1 MASVSCSVEI
11 DRPVEAVYDQWSRS
25 ERFPRFMGG
34 AGERRRIDPS
44 SPDWVAMLE
53 GKRRDFDAVVTE
65 QVPGRRVSWE
75 GSGVRSHAGVV
86 TFASVGGDGTRVM
99 VELDWDAGADADSVA
114 DRLVLRRQLQA
125 DLDAFRAESDAMVAA
140 GVPGGGR
147 GGNADDGGRSSNGGN
162 TNGNANG
169 TGTAAWGP
177 TTAAGTGD
185 GDDRGRGADSP
196 TEIPPAGWGD
206 ILKRTMGQL
215 KSDNVPIVAAG
226 VAFYVF
232 LAMVPAIVAVVSVY
246 GLVADPVDV
255 ERQLGTLLTALPQDA
270 AGLVQTQVE
279 AITAQGRTSLGF
291 GVVVSVLAAL
301 WAASKGMQALVVA
314 LNIAY
319 DEEETRKFLR
329 LRGLALGLTVGLAVA
344 AVVGVGGM
352 VLAGK
357 VASALG
363 TVGEIAIGVLRWP
376 ILGAFAVLMLA
387 VLYRYSPD
395 RDAPAWRWVSP
406 GALLATVLWL
416 LGSVAFAV
424 YVNNFGKYNETYGT
438 LGAVVVLLL
447 WLFLT
452 AYVIVLGAEFD
463 AESERQTR
471 SDTTQGERR
480 PMGQRDAYAA
490 DTVAPAPAGRR

>member
-11 DRPVEAVYDQWSRS
+11 DRPVEVVYDQWRRS

-65 QVPGRRVSWE
+65 EVPGRRLSWE
-75 GSGVRSHAGVV
+75 GTGVRSHAGVV
-86 TFASVGGDGTRVM
+86 TFASVGGDRTRLM
-99 VELDWDAGADADSVA
+99 VELDWDPGADIDAVA
-114 DRLVLRRQLQA
+114 NRLVLRRQLQA
-125 DLDAFRAESDAMVAA
+125 DLDVFRAESGAMVAA
-140 GVPGGGR
+140 GMAVGRR
-147 GGNADDGGRSSNGGN
+147 GGDGADGGRPS
-162 TNGNANG
+162 NGNANG
-169 TGTAAWGP
+169 NGNGTAAWGP
-177 TTAAGTGD
+177 TTAAKTGD
-185 GDDRGRGADSP
+185 GGDRGRGADSP

-270 AGLVQTQVE
+270 AGLVETQVE

-319 DEEETRKFLR
+319 DEEETRTFLR
-329 LRGLALGLTVGLAVA
+329 LRGLAVGLTVGLAVA

-357 VASALG
+357 LASALG

-416 LGSVAFAV
+416 VGSVAFAV

-452 AYVIVLGAEFD
+452 AYVIVLGAELD

-471 SDTTQGERR
+471 RDSTQGERQ
-480 PMGQRDAYAA
+480 PLGQRDAYAA

>member
-1 MASVSCSVEI
+1 MPTVSCAVEI
-11 DRPVEAVYDQWSRS
+11 DSPAEPVYEQWSRS

-34 AGERRRIDPS
+34 AAERRRIDPI
-44 SPDWVAMLE
+44 SPDWVTLLE
-53 GKRRDFDAVVTE
+53 GKRRDFDAVVTDHVAG
-65 QVPGRRVSWE
+65 QRVAWE
-75 GSGVRSHAGVV
+75 GSGERFHAGVV
-86 TFASVGGDGTRVM
+86 TFAPLAGDRTRVM
-99 VELDWDAGADADSVA
+99 VEVDWEPGSGADQIAN
-114 DRLVLRRQLQA
+114 RLVLRRQLQA
-125 DLDAFRAESDAMVAA
+125 DLDAFRAEAGATVAA
-140 GVPGGGR
+140 PVPAGGG
-147 GGNADDGGRSSNGGN
+147 GTGAPL
-162 TNGNANG
+162 NGNGA
-169 TGTAAWGP
+169 TAWAP
-177 TTAAGTGD
+177 TEEAASTD
-185 GDDRGRGADSP
+185 GDERGRGADAPS
-196 TEIPPAGWGD
+196 EIPPAGWLD

-226 VAFYVF
+226 VGFYVF

-255 ERQLGTLLTALPQDA
+255 QRQLGSLLGALPSDA
-270 AGLVQTQVE
+270 ADLVRTQVE
-279 AITAQGRTSLGF
+279 AIAAQGPTSLGV

-301 WAASKGMQALVVA
+301 WAASKGMQALIVA

-329 LRGLALGLTVGLAVA
+329 LRALALALTVALALA

-357 VASALG
+357 LASALG
-363 TVGEIAIGVLRWP
+363 TFGEIAIGVLRWP
-376 ILGAFAVLMLA
+376 VLGAFAVLVLA

-406 GALLATVLWL
+406 GAVVATVLWL
-416 LGSVAFAV
+416 VGSVAFAV
-424 YVNNFGKYNETYGT
+424 YVNNFGKYNETYGS

-452 AYVIVLGAEFD
+452 AYVIIFGAELD

-471 SDTTQGERR
+471 QDTTRGAPQAMGERE
-480 PMGQRDAYAA
+480 AYAA

>member
-11 DRPVEAVYDQWSRS
+11 DGPVEAVYDQWSRS

-34 AGERRRIDPS
+34 AGERRRIDPT

-65 QVPGRRVSWE
+65 HIAGRRVTWE
-75 GSGVRSHAGVV
+75 GRGVRAHAGVV
-86 TFASVGGDGTRVM
+86 TFAPVGSDGTRVM
-99 VELDWDAGADADSVA
+99 VEVDGDPGDDTDQVA

-125 DLDAFRAESDAMVAA
+125 DLDAFRAESGAMVA
-140 GVPGGGR
+140 VGGR
-147 GGNADDGGRSSNGGN
+147 GGDGADGDRSS
-162 TNGNANG
+162 NGNANG
-169 TGTAAWGP
+169 NGTAAWGP
-177 TTAAGTGD
+177 TTAAKTGD
-185 GDDRGRGADSP
+185 GGDRGRGADSP
-196 TEIPPAGWGD
+196 AQIPPPGWGD
-206 ILKRTMGQL
+206 IFKRTFGQL

-232 LAMVPAIVAVVSVY
+232 LALVPAIVAVVSVY

-291 GVVVSVLAAL
+291 GLVVSVLAAL
-301 WAASKGMQALVVA
+301 FAASKGMQALVVA

-319 DEEETRKFLR
+319 DEEETRGFLA
-329 LRGLALGLTVGLAVA
+329 LRGLAVGLTVGLAAA

-352 VLAGK
+352 VLAGNL
-357 VASALG
+357 ASALG

-416 LGSVAFAV
+416 VGSVAFAV

-447 WLFLT
+447 WLLLT
-452 AYVIVLGAEFD
+452 AYVIILGAELD

-471 SDTTQGERR
+471 RDTTQGERQ
-480 PMGQRDAYAA
+480 PLGQRDAYAA

>member
-1 MASVSCSVEI
+1 MPTVSCAVEI
-11 DRPVEAVYDQWSRS
+11 DSPAESVYEQWSHS

-34 AGERRRIDPS
+34 AAERRRIDPT
-44 SPDWVAMLE
+44 SPDWVTLLE
-53 GKRRDFDAVVTE
+53 GKRRDFDAVVTDH
-65 QVPGRRVSWE
+65 VPGQRVAWE
-75 GSGVRSHAGVV
+75 GSGERSHAGVV
-86 TFASVGGDGTRVM
+86 TFAPLGGDRTRVM
-99 VELDWDAGADADSVA
+99 VELDWEPGSGAGQMA

-125 DLDAFRAESDAMVAA
+125 ELDAFRAETCATVAA
-140 GVPGGGR
+140 RVPAGGG
-147 GGNADDGGRSSNGGN
+147 
-162 TNGNANG
+162 G
-169 TGTAAWGP
+169 TGARPSGNGATAWAP
-177 TTAAGTGD
+177 TEEATSTD
-185 GDDRGRGADSP
+185 GDERGRGADAP
-196 TEIPPAGWGD
+196 TEIPPAGWLD

-215 KSDNVPIVAAG
+215 KSDNVPVVAAG
-226 VAFYVF
+226 VGFYVF

-255 ERQLGTLLTALPQDA
+255 ERQLGSLLGALPSDA
-270 AGLVQTQVE
+270 ADLVRTQVQ
-279 AITAQGRTSLGF
+279 AITAQGPTSLGV

-301 WAASKGMQALVVA
+301 WAASKGMQALIVA

-329 LRGLALGLTVGLAVA
+329 LRGLALALTVALAVA

-357 VASALG
+357 LASALG
-363 TVGEIAIGVLRWP
+363 TFGEIAIVVLRWP
-376 ILGAFAVLMLA
+376 ILGAFAVLVLA

-406 GALLATVLWL
+406 GALVATVLWL
-416 LGSVAFAV
+416 AGSVGFAV

-452 AYVIVLGAEFD
+452 AYAIIFGAELD

-471 SDTTQGERR
+471 QDTTRGERQ
-480 PMGQRDAYAA
+480 PMGERDAYAA
-490 DTVAPAPAGRR
+490 DTVASAPPGPR

>member
-11 DRPVEAVYDQWSRS
+11 DGPVEAVYDQWSRS

-65 QVPGRRVSWE
+65 EVPGRRVSWE
-75 GSGVRSHAGVV
+75 GTGVRSHAGVV
-86 TFASVGGDGTRVM
+86 TFASVGGDRTRLM
-99 VELDWDAGADADSVA
+99 VELDWDPGADADAVA

-125 DLDAFRAESDAMVAA
+125 DLDAFRAESGAMVAA
-140 GVPGGGR
+140 GMAVGGR
-147 GGNADDGGRSSNGGN
+147 GGDGADGGRSSS
-162 TNGNANG
+162 GNANG
-169 TGTAAWGP
+169 NGNGTAAWGP
-177 TTAAGTGD
+177 TTAAKTGD
-185 GDDRGRGADSP
+185 GGDRGRGADSP

-206 ILKRTMGQL
+206 ILKRTVGQL

-255 ERQLGTLLTALPQDA
+255 ERQLETLLTALPQDA

-301 WAASKGMQALVVA
+301 FAASKGMQALVVA

-319 DEEETRKFLR
+319 DEEETRTFLR
-329 LRGLALGLTVGLAVA
+329 LRGLAVGLTVGLAVA

-352 VLAGK
+352 VLAGNL
-357 VASALG
+357 ASALG

-416 LGSVAFAV
+416 VGSVAFAV
-424 YVNNFGKYNETYGT
+424 YVNNFGKFNETYGT

-452 AYVIVLGAEFD
+452 AYVIVLGAELD

-471 SDTTQGERR
+471 RDSTQGERQ
-480 PMGQRDAYAA
+480 PLGQRDAYVA